1 MDFLSS
7 MDHVLVIVETWLL
20 AAAMRWL
27 VSPDSHSI
35 SLL

>member
-1 MDFLSS
+1 MDFLFS

-20 AAAMRWL
+20 AAEMRWL
-27 VSPDSHSI
+27 TSHSI